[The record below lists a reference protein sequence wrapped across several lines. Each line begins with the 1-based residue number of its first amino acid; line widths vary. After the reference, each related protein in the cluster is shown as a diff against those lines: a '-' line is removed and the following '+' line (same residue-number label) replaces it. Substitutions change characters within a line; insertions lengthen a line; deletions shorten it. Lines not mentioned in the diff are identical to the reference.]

1 MEIPHRDALSVV
13 EARERLGGISNAT
26 FYELVK
32 DGRLLTFKIGR
43 RRLISQE
50 AIHDFIRRMESR
62 PLTNP

>member
-1 MEIPHRDALSVV
+1 METPHRDALSVV

-32 DGRLLTFKIGR
+32 EGQLRTFKIGR

-50 AIHDFIRRMESR
+50 AITDFIRCMENRS
-62 PLTNP
+62 LCNP